1 MQISHAF
8 KKFSHTVYRVFGK
21 SILVHLEI
29 ITCVPLVGY
38 IMEYCVIKIDA
49 LRWLSECHLPAWFM
63 ASSFR
68 KSFAEKLW
76 EKHVKNDVE
85 MDAGSSGK

>member
-1 MQISHAF
+1 
-8 KKFSHTVYRVFGK
+8 
-21 SILVHLEI
+21 
-29 ITCVPLVGY
+29 
-38 IMEYCVIKIDA
+38 MEYCVIKIDA

-63 ASSFR
+63 ASSLK

>member
-1 MQISHAF
+1 MQIYLAF
-8 KKFSHTVYRVFGK
+8 KKFSLSIYRVYGK
-21 SILVHLEI
+21 SILVYLEI

-49 LRWLSECHLPAWFM
+49 LRWLSECRLPAWFM
-63 ASSFR
+63 ASSLK
-68 KSFAEKLW
+68 KSFAEKLC